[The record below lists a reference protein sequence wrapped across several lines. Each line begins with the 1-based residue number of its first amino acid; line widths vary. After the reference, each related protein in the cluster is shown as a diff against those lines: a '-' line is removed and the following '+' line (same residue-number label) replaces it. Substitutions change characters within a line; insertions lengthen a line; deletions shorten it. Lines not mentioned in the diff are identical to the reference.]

1 MKLVEVVILTGLQ
14 CVSPTQNTSLST
26 EVSKVWCAVIV
37 ESDAQAKTIAVTPR
51 SQVDHPMV
59 KSVLTRIALAWTP
72 PDKRVLLQSGLKVID
87 PTPTAAP
94 ASAQAAPGAQT
105 FKSATMIAKTPAA
118 LPEAE
123 TPVPTAS
130 TEDVPDAVGDGA
142 SPEDTA
148 AAIDET
154 PAPKTQTAA
163 LATEAEPPAKKP
175 AKRTGKKRSDVCRS
189 GTKAV
194 WYTNSEGRKKYRCR
208 KLSDLKIY

>member
-94 ASAQAAPGAQT
+94 ASAQAAPAAQT

-175 AKRTGKKRSDVCRS
+175 TKRTGKKRSDVCRS

>member
-87 PTPTAAP
+87 PTPKPAAM
-94 ASAQAAPGAQT
+94 SAQAAPATQNL
-105 FKSATMIAKTPAA
+105 KSATLIAKTPAA
-118 LPEAE
+118 LPPAE
-123 TPVPTAS
+123 TPVPTAA
-130 TEDVPDAVGDGA
+130 TDEAPDAVGDGA
-142 SPEDTA
+142 SPDDTA
-148 AAIDET
+148 VATGET
-154 PAPKTQTAA
+154 PAPETQTAA

-175 AKRTGKKRSDVCRS
+175 AKKSGKKRSGVCRS
-189 GTKAV
+189 GTRAV

>member
-87 PTPTAAP
+87 PRPTAAP
-94 ASAQAAPGAQT
+94 ASAQAAPAAQT
-105 FKSATMIAKTPAA
+105 LKSATMIAKTPAA

-175 AKRTGKKRSDVCRS
+175 TKRTGKKRSDVCRS

>member
-37 ESDAQAKTIAVTPR
+37 ESDAEAKTIAVTPR

-87 PTPTAAP
+87 PAPKPVATSPQAAP
-94 ASAQAAPGAQT
+94 AAQNM
-105 FKSATMIAKTPAA
+105 KSATLIAKTPAP
-118 LPEAE
+118 LPATE

-130 TEDVPDAVGDGA
+130 TDEAPDTVGDGV

-148 AAIDET
+148 AAIGDT
-154 PAPKTQTAA
+154 PAPA

-175 AKRTGKKRSDVCRS
+175 AKKSGKKRSDVCRS

>member
-94 ASAQAAPGAQT
+94 ASAQAAPAAQT

>member
-37 ESDAQAKTIAVTPR
+37 ESDAEAKTIAVTPR

-87 PTPTAAP
+87 PAPKPVATSPQAAP
-94 ASAQAAPGAQT
+94 AAQNM
-105 FKSATMIAKTPAA
+105 KSATLIAKTPAP
-118 LPEAE
+118 LPATE

-130 TEDVPDAVGDGA
+130 TDEAPDTVGDGA
-142 SPEDTA
+142 SPEDTV
-148 AAIDET
+148 AAIGET
-154 PAPKTQTAA
+154 PAPETQTAA

-175 AKRTGKKRSDVCRS
+175 AKKSGKKRSDVCRS

>member
-94 ASAQAAPGAQT
+94 ASAQAAPAAQT
-105 FKSATMIAKTPAA
+105 LKSATMIAKTPAA

>member
-87 PTPTAAP
+87 PTPTAA
-94 ASAQAAPGAQT
+94 AATAQAAPAAQT
-105 FKSATMIAKTPAA
+105 LKSATMIAKTPAA

-123 TPVPTAS
+123 TPVPTAA
-130 TEDVPDAVGDGA
+130 TEDAADAVGDGA

-148 AAIDET
+148 AAIDEA
-154 PAPKTQTAA
+154 PAPETQTAA

>member
-37 ESDAQAKTIAVTPR
+37 ESDAEAKTIAVTPR

-87 PTPTAAP
+87 PAPKPVATSPQAAP
-94 ASAQAAPGAQT
+94 AAQNM
-105 FKSATMIAKTPAA
+105 KSATLIAKTPAP
-118 LPEAE
+118 LPATE

-130 TEDVPDAVGDGA
+130 TDDAPDAVGDGA

-148 AAIDET
+148 AAIGEICAGNPDGG
-154 PAPKTQTAA
+154 ACDG
-163 LATEAEPPAKKP
+163 
-175 AKRTGKKRSDVCRS
+175 KRTSGKEAREKEWQE
-189 GTKAV
+189 AL
-194 WYTNSEGRKKYRCR
+194 GRLPERHQGR
-208 KLSDLKIY
+208 VVHQ